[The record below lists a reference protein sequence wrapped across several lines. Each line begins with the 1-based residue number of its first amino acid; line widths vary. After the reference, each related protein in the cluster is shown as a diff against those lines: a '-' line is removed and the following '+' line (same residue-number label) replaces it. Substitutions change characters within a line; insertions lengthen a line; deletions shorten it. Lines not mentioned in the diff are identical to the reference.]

1 MVTAMPP
8 MPPIRLRPR
17 RARPAGGFTL
27 VELLVVLAI
36 VALLLTLAVPRYFH
50 SVDAAR
56 ETVLIDNLATARST
70 IDKFYG
76 DTGRYPDSL
85 EELVEKKY
93 LRAMPFDP
101 VANSSTA
108 WIIVPPEDA
117 SKGRVYD
124 LRSSA
129 VGRGRA
135 NTPFSQ
141 R

>member
-1 MVTAMPP
+1 MVTAMPS
-8 MPPIRLRPR
+8 IRLRPAL
-17 RARPAGGFTL
+17 ARPARGFTL

-36 VALLLTLAVPRYFH
+36 IALLLTLAVPRYFH
-50 SVDAAR
+50 SVDTAR

-108 WIIVPPEDA
+108 WIIVPPEDS

-129 VGRGRA
+129 TGNGRS

>member
-1 MVTAMPP
+1 MDARPLLFP
-8 MPPIRLRPR
+8 RLPCPR
-17 RARPAGGFTL
+17 LARPARGFTL

-50 SVDAAR
+50 SIDIAR
-56 ETVLIDNLATARST
+56 ETVLVDNLATARAT

-76 DTGRYPDSL
+76 DTGRYPESL

-93 LRAMPFDP
+93 LRTLPFDP
-101 VANSSTA
+101 VARSSSGWT
-108 WIIVPPEDA
+108 IVPPEDA

-129 VGRGRA
+129 PGSGAGNV
-135 NTPFSQ
+135 PFSQ

>member
-1 MVTAMPP
+1 MP
-8 MPPIRLRPR
+8 LRPR
-17 RARPAGGFTL
+17 RARAFTL

-50 SVDAAR
+50 SIDNAR
-56 ETVLIDNLATARST
+56 ETILIDNLATARST

-85 EELVEKKY
+85 EELVAKKY
-93 LRAMPFDP
+93 LRALPYDP

-108 WIIVPPEDA
+108 WIIVPPDDA
-117 SKGRVYD
+117 GKGRVYD

-129 VGRGRA
+129 PGSGRA
-135 NTPFSQ
+135 NVPYSE